1 MKFILAP
8 DSFKES
14 MTAKEAC
21 ISMEK
26 GIRKV
31 FKDATC
37 IHVPM
42 ADGGEGTVD
51 ALIESTNGNI
61 HEVEV
66 TAPLGNKVKAKFGIL
81 GDGKTA
87 VIEMAEAS
95 GIHLVKLEDRNPL
108 LTTTF
113 GTGELIKHALDMNVE
128 RIIIGLGGSAT
139 NDGGVGMLQAL
150 GASFKG
156 SDGKEIA
163 LGGGALKDLCTIDLS
178 GFDKRIYDVKIEVAC
193 DVKNPLTGEK
203 GASFVF
209 GAQKGGNK
217 ETLEVL
223 DSNLK
228 HYAEV
233 VKRDMGKEIDK
244 VEGAGAAGGLGAALI
259 GFCNGKLES
268 GIDLV
273 IKYSNLEEKVKDA
286 DYVFTGEGS
295 IDFQTK
301 FGKTPIGVAKIA
313 KKYNIPVIAFGGR
326 IGEGIDELYSLGI
339 DSVIGITPGVIS
351 LDEALNKGKE
361 NLEISTENVVRIIN
375 LRGCIRLRFFTLG

>member
-21 ISMEK
+21 ISMEN

-51 ALIESTNGNI
+51 ALIESTNGNL

-81 GDGKTA
+81 GDRKTA

-113 GTGELIKHALDMNVE
+113 GTGELIKYALDMNIE

-150 GASFKG
+150 GASFKD

-163 LGGGALKDLCTIDLS
+163 FGGGVLKDLCTIDLS

-193 DVKNPLTGEK
+193 DVKNPLTGEN

-217 ETLEVL
+217 ETLEEL

-273 IKYSNLEEKVKDA
+273 IKHSNLEDKVRKA
-286 DYVFTGEGS
+286 DFVFTGEGS

-351 LDEALNKGKE
+351 LDEALSKGKE
-361 NLEISTENVVRIIN
+361 NLEISTENVVRI
-375 LRGCIRLRFFTLG
+375 LETRKV

>member
-26 GIRKV
+26 GLRKV

-51 ALIESTNGNI
+51 ALIESTNGNL

-87 VIEMAEAS
+87 VIEIAEAS

-273 IKYSNLEEKVKDA
+273 IKYSNLEEKVRNA
-286 DYVFTGEGS
+286 DFVFTGEGS

-351 LDEALNKGKE
+351 LDEALSKGKE

-375 LRGCIRLRFFTLG
+375 LKSY

>member
-21 ISMEK
+21 ISMEN

-51 ALIESTNGNI
+51 ALIESTNGNL

-113 GTGELIKHALDMNVE
+113 GTGELIKYALDMNIE

-150 GASFKG
+150 GASFKD

-163 LGGGALKDLCTIDLS
+163 FGGGVLKDLCTIDLS

-193 DVKNPLTGEK
+193 DVKNPLTGEN

-217 ETLEVL
+217 ETLEEL

-273 IKYSNLEEKVKDA
+273 IKYSDLEDKVRKA
-286 DYVFTGEGS
+286 DFVFTGEGS

-351 LDEALNKGKE
+351 LDEALNKGKD
-361 NLEISTENVVRIIN
+361 NLEISAENVVRI
-375 LRGCIRLRFFTLG
+375 LET

>member
-21 ISMEK
+21 ISMEN

-51 ALIESTNGNI
+51 ALIESTNGNL

-113 GTGELIKHALDMNVE
+113 GTGELIKYALDMNIE

-150 GASFKG
+150 GASFKD

-163 LGGGALKDLCTIDLS
+163 FGGGVLKDLCTIDLS

-193 DVKNPLTGEK
+193 DVKNPLTGEN

-217 ETLEVL
+217 ETLEEL

-273 IKYSNLEEKVKDA
+273 IKYSDLEDKVRKA
-286 DYVFTGEGS
+286 DFVFTGEGS

-351 LDEALNKGKE
+351 LDEALSKGKD
-361 NLEISTENVVRIIN
+361 NLEISAENVVRI
-375 LRGCIRLRFFTLG
+375 LETRKV

>member
-21 ISMEK
+21 ISMEN

-51 ALIESTNGNI
+51 ALIESTNGNL

-113 GTGELIKHALDMNVE
+113 GTGELIKYALDMNIE

-150 GASFKG
+150 GASFKD

-163 LGGGALKDLCTIDLS
+163 FGGGVLKDLCTIDLS

-193 DVKNPLTGEK
+193 DVKNPLTGEN

-217 ETLEVL
+217 ETLEEL

-273 IKYSNLEEKVKDA
+273 IKHSNLEDKVRKA
-286 DYVFTGEGS
+286 DFVFTGEGS

-351 LDEALNKGKE
+351 LDEALSKGKD
-361 NLEISTENVVRIIN
+361 NLEISAENVVRI
-375 LRGCIRLRFFTLG
+375 LETRKV

>member
-21 ISMEK
+21 ISMEN

-51 ALIESTNGNI
+51 ALIESTNGNL

-113 GTGELIKHALDMNVE
+113 GTGELIKYALDMNIE

-150 GASFKG
+150 GASFKD

-163 LGGGALKDLCTIDLS
+163 FGGGVLKDLCTIDLS

-193 DVKNPLTGEK
+193 DVKNPLTGEN

-217 ETLEVL
+217 ETLEEL

-244 VEGAGAAGGLGAALI
+244 VEGAAGGLGAALI

-273 IKYSNLEEKVKDA
+273 IKHSNLEDKVRKA
-286 DYVFTGEGS
+286 DFVFTGEGS

-351 LDEALNKGKE
+351 LDEALSKGKE
-361 NLEISTENVVRIIN
+361 NLEISTENVVRI
-375 LRGCIRLRFFTLG
+375 LETRKV

>member
-21 ISMEK
+21 ISMEN

-51 ALIESTNGNI
+51 ALIESTNGNL

-113 GTGELIKHALDMNVE
+113 GTGELIKYALDMNIE

-150 GASFKG
+150 GASFKD

-163 LGGGALKDLCTIDLS
+163 FGGGVLKDLCTIDLS

-193 DVKNPLTGEK
+193 DVKNPLTGEN

-217 ETLEVL
+217 ETLEEL

-273 IKYSNLEEKVKDA
+273 IKYSDLEDKVRKA
-286 DYVFTGEGS
+286 DFVFTGEGS

-351 LDEALNKGKE
+351 LDEALSKGKE
-361 NLEISTENVVRIIN
+361 NLEISTENVVRI
-375 LRGCIRLRFFTLG
+375 LETRKV

>member
-21 ISMEK
+21 ISMEN

-31 FKDATC
+31 FNDATC

-61 HEVEV
+61 YEVEV

-113 GTGELIKHALDMNVE
+113 GTGELIKYALDMNIE

-156 SDGKEIA
+156 SDGKVDSSWWWS
-163 LGGGALKDLCTIDLS
+163 LK
-178 GFDKRIYDVKIEVAC
+178 GF
-193 DVKNPLTGEK
+193 
-203 GASFVF
+203 
-209 GAQKGGNK
+209 
-217 ETLEVL
+217 
-223 DSNLK
+223 
-228 HYAEV
+228 
-233 VKRDMGKEIDK
+233 M
-244 VEGAGAAGGLGAALI
+244 
-259 GFCNGKLES
+259 
-268 GIDLV
+268 
-273 IKYSNLEEKVKDA
+273 
-286 DYVFTGEGS
+286 
-295 IDFQTK
+295 
-301 FGKTPIGVAKIA
+301 
-313 KKYNIPVIAFGGR
+313 
-326 IGEGIDELYSLGI
+326 
-339 DSVIGITPGVIS
+339 
-351 LDEALNKGKE
+351 
-361 NLEISTENVVRIIN
+361 
-375 LRGCIRLRFFTLG
+375 

>member
-21 ISMEK
+21 ISMEN

-31 FKDATC
+31 FNDDTC

-51 ALIESTNGNI
+51 ALIESTDGNL

-95 GIHLVKLEDRNPL
+95 GIHLVKLENRNPL

-113 GTGELIKHALDMNVE
+113 GTGEIIRYALDMNIE

-150 GASFKG
+150 GASFKD

-178 GFDKRIYDVKIEVAC
+178 GFDKRIYGVKIEVAC
-193 DVKNPLTGEK
+193 DVKNPLTGEN

-217 ETLEVL
+217 ETLEEL

-273 IKYSNLEEKVKDA
+273 IKYSNLEEKVRNA
-286 DYVFTGEGS
+286 DFVFTGEGS

-351 LDEALNKGKE
+351 LDEALRKGKE
-361 NLEISTENVVRIIN
+361 NLEISTENVVRM
-375 LRGCIRLRFFTLG
+375 LETRKV

>member
-14 MTAKEAC
+14 MTAKDAC

-61 HEVEV
+61 YEVEV

-87 VIEMAEAS
+87 VIEIAEAS

-178 GFDKRIYDVKIEVAC
+178 GFDKRVYDVKIEVAC

-273 IKYSNLEEKVKDA
+273 IKYSNLEEKVRKA
-286 DYVFTGEGS
+286 DFVFTGEGS

-351 LDEALNKGKE
+351 LEEALNKGKE
-361 NLEISTENVVRIIN
+361 NLEISTENVVRIID
-375 LRGCIRLRFFTLG
+375 LKSY

>member
-21 ISMEK
+21 ISMEN

-31 FKDATC
+31 INDATC

-51 ALIESTNGNI
+51 ALIESTNGNL

-113 GTGELIKHALDMNVE
+113 GTGELIKYALDMNIE

-150 GASFKG
+150 GASFKD

-163 LGGGALKDLCTIDLS
+163 FGGGVLKDLCTIDLS

-193 DVKNPLTGEK
+193 DVKNPLTGEN

-209 GAQKGGNK
+209 GPQKGGNK
-217 ETLEVL
+217 ETLEEL

-233 VKRDMGKEIDK
+233 VKRDIGKEIDK
-244 VEGAGAAGGLGAALI
+244 VEGAGAAGGLGSALI

-273 IKYSNLEEKVKDA
+273 IKHSNLEDKVRKA
-286 DYVFTGEGS
+286 DFVFTGEGS

-351 LDEALNKGKE
+351 LDEALSKGKD
-361 NLEISTENVVRIIN
+361 NLEISTENVVRILN
-375 LRGCIRLRFFTLG
+375 LKSY

>member
-14 MTAKEAC
+14 MTAKDAC

-51 ALIESTNGNI
+51 ALIESTNGNL

-66 TAPLGNKVKAKFGIL
+66 IAPLGNKVKAKFGIL

-87 VIEMAEAS
+87 VIEIAEAS

-113 GTGELIKHALDMNVE
+113 GTGELIKYALDMNIE

-150 GASFKG
+150 GASFKD

-163 LGGGALKDLCTIDLS
+163 FGGGVLKDLCTIDLS

-273 IKYSNLEEKVKDA
+273 IKYSNLEEKVRNA
-286 DYVFTGEGS
+286 DFVFTGEGS

-351 LDEALNKGKE
+351 LEEALNKGKE
-361 NLEISTENVVRIIN
+361 NLEISTENVVRIID
-375 LRGCIRLRFFTLG
+375 LKSY

>member
-21 ISMEK
+21 ISMEN

-51 ALIESTNGNI
+51 ALIESTNGNL

-113 GTGELIKHALDMNVE
+113 GTCELIKYALDMNIE

-150 GASFKG
+150 GASFKD

-163 LGGGALKDLCTIDLS
+163 FGGGVLKDLCTIDLS

-193 DVKNPLTGEK
+193 DVKNPLTGEN

-217 ETLEVL
+217 ETLEEL

-273 IKYSNLEEKVKDA
+273 IKYSDLEDKVRKA
-286 DYVFTGEGS
+286 DFVFTGEGS

-351 LDEALNKGKE
+351 LDEALNKGKD
-361 NLEISTENVVRIIN
+361 NLEISAENVVRI
-375 LRGCIRLRFFTLG
+375 LETRKV

>member
-21 ISMEK
+21 ISMEN

-51 ALIESTNGNI
+51 ALIESTNGNL

-113 GTGELIKHALDMNVE
+113 GTGELIKHALDMNIE

-150 GASFKG
+150 GARFKG
-156 SDGKEIA
+156 SNGKEIS
-163 LGGGALKDLCTIDLS
+163 LGGGALKDLCEIDLS
-178 GFDKRIYDVKIEVAC
+178 GFDKRIYDVKVEVAC
-193 DVKNPLTGEK
+193 DVKNPLTGEN

-217 ETLEVL
+217 ETLEEL

-233 VKRDMGKEIDK
+233 VKRDIGKEIDK
-244 VEGAGAAGGLGAALI
+244 VEGAGAAGGLGSALI

-273 IKYSNLEEKVKDA
+273 IKYSNLEEKVKGA

-351 LDEALNKGKE
+351 LDEALSKGKD
-361 NLEISTENVVRIIN
+361 NLEISAENVVRIIN
-375 LRGCIRLRFFTLG
+375 LKSY

>member
-21 ISMEK
+21 ISMEN

-51 ALIESTNGNI
+51 ALIESTNGNL

-113 GTGELIKHALDMNVE
+113 GTGELIKYALDMNIE

-150 GASFKG
+150 GASFKD

-163 LGGGALKDLCTIDLS
+163 FGGGVLKDLCTIDLS

-193 DVKNPLTGEK
+193 DVKNPLTGEN

-217 ETLEVL
+217 ETLEEL

-286 DYVFTGEGS
+286 DFVFTGEGS

-351 LDEALNKGKE
+351 LDEALSKGKD
-361 NLEISTENVVRIIN
+361 NLEISAENVVRI
-375 LRGCIRLRFFTLG
+375 LETRKV

>member
-21 ISMEK
+21 ISMEN

-51 ALIESTNGNI
+51 ALIESTDGNL

-113 GTGELIKHALDMNVE
+113 GTGELIRYALDMNIE

-150 GASFKG
+150 GASFKD

-163 LGGGALKDLCTIDLS
+163 LGGRALKDLCTIDLS

-193 DVKNPLTGEK
+193 DVKNPLTGEN

-217 ETLEVL
+217 ETLETL

-244 VEGAGAAGGLGAALI
+244 VEGAGAAGGLGSALI

-273 IKYSNLEEKVKDA
+273 IKYSNLEEKVKGA

-301 FGKTPIGVAKIA
+301 FGKTPIGVAKVA
-313 KKYNIPVIAFGGR
+313 KKYNIPVIDFGGR

-351 LDEALNKGKE
+351 LDEALSKGKD
-361 NLEISTENVVRIIN
+361 NLEISTENVVRILN
-375 LRGCIRLRFFTLG
+375 LKSY

>member
-21 ISMEK
+21 ISMEN

-51 ALIESTNGNI
+51 ALIESTNGNL

-66 TAPLGNKVKAKFGIL
+66 TVPLGNKVKAKFGIL

-113 GTGELIKHALDMNVE
+113 GTGELIKYALDMNIE

-150 GASFKG
+150 GASFKD

-163 LGGGALKDLCTIDLS
+163 FGGGVLKDLCTIDLS

-193 DVKNPLTGEK
+193 DVKNPLTGEN

-217 ETLEVL
+217 ETLEEL

-273 IKYSNLEEKVKDA
+273 IKYSDLEDKVRKA
-286 DYVFTGEGS
+286 DFVFTGEGS

-351 LDEALNKGKE
+351 LDEALSKGKD
-361 NLEISTENVVRIIN
+361 NLEISAENVVRI
-375 LRGCIRLRFFTLG
+375 LETRKV

>member
-21 ISMEK
+21 ISMEN

-51 ALIESTNGNI
+51 ALIESTNGNL

-81 GDGKTA
+81 GDGKTV

-113 GTGELIKHALDMNVE
+113 GTGELIKYALDMNIE

-150 GASFKG
+150 GASFKD

-163 LGGGALKDLCTIDLS
+163 FGGGVLKDLCTIDLS

-193 DVKNPLTGEK
+193 DVKNPLTGEN

-217 ETLEVL
+217 ETLEEL

-273 IKYSNLEEKVKDA
+273 IKYSDLEDKVRKA
-286 DYVFTGEGS
+286 DFVFTGEGS

-351 LDEALNKGKE
+351 LDEALNKGKD
-361 NLEISTENVVRIIN
+361 NLEISAENVVRI
-375 LRGCIRLRFFTLG
+375 LETRKV

>member
-21 ISMEK
+21 ISMEN

-51 ALIESTNGNI
+51 ALIESTNGNL

-113 GTGELIKHALDMNVE
+113 GTGELIKYALDMNIE

-150 GASFKG
+150 GASFKV

-163 LGGGALKDLCTIDLS
+163 FGGGVLKDLCTIDLS

-193 DVKNPLTGEK
+193 DVKNPLTGEN

-217 ETLEVL
+217 ETLEEL

-273 IKYSNLEEKVKDA
+273 IKYSDLEDKVRKA
-286 DYVFTGEGS
+286 DFVFTGEGS

-351 LDEALNKGKE
+351 LDEALSKGKD
-361 NLEISTENVVRIIN
+361 NLEISAENVVRI
-375 LRGCIRLRFFTLG
+375 LETRKV

>member
-14 MTAKEAC
+14 MRAKEAC
-21 ISMEK
+21 ISMES

-51 ALIESTNGNI
+51 ALIESTNGNL

-113 GTGELIKHALDMNVE
+113 GTGELIKYALDMNIE

-150 GASFKG
+150 GASFKD

-163 LGGGALKDLCTIDLS
+163 FGGGVLKDLCTIDLS

-193 DVKNPLTGEK
+193 DVKNPLTGEN

-217 ETLEVL
+217 EILETL

-228 HYAEV
+228 NYAEV

-273 IKYSNLEEKVKDA
+273 IKHSNLEDKVRKA
-286 DYVFTGEGS
+286 DFVFTGEGS

-301 FGKTPIGVAKIA
+301 FGKTPVGVAKIA

-339 DSVIGITPGVIS
+339 DSVIGITPGIIS
-351 LDEALNKGKE
+351 LDEALSKGKE
-361 NLEISTENVVRIIN
+361 NLEISTENVVRI
-375 LRGCIRLRFFTLG
+375 LETRKV

>member
-21 ISMEK
+21 ISMEN

-51 ALIESTNGNI
+51 ALIESTNGNL

-113 GTGELIKHALDMNVE
+113 GTGELIKYALDMNIE

-150 GASFKG
+150 GASFKD

-163 LGGGALKDLCTIDLS
+163 FGGGVLKDLCTIDLS

-193 DVKNPLTGEK
+193 DVKNPLTGEN

-217 ETLEVL
+217 ETLEEL

-273 IKYSNLEEKVKDA
+273 IKYSDLEDKVRKA
-286 DYVFTGEGS
+286 DFVFTGEGS
-295 IDFQTK
+295 IDFQTNY
-301 FGKTPIGVAKIA
+301 GKTPIGVAKIA
-313 KKYNIPVIAFGGR
+313 KKYEVPVIAFAGKVGK
-326 IGEGIDELYSLGI
+326 GIEELYEMGI
-339 DSVIGITPGVIS
+339 TSVIGILPEIVTIE
-351 LDEALNKGKE
+351 EALKSGKL
-361 NLEISTENVVRIIN
+361 NLERSVQNVS
-375 LRGCIRLRFFTLG
+375 RLLFKMQSD

>member
-21 ISMEK
+21 ISMEN

-51 ALIESTNGNI
+51 ALIESTNGNL

-113 GTGELIKHALDMNVE
+113 GTGELIKYALDMNIE

-150 GASFKG
+150 GASFKD

-163 LGGGALKDLCTIDLS
+163 FGGGVLKDLCTIDLS

-193 DVKNPLTGEK
+193 DVKNPLTGEN

-217 ETLEVL
+217 ETLEEL

-273 IKYSNLEEKVKDA
+273 IKHSNLEYKVRKA
-286 DYVFTGEGS
+286 DFVFTGEGS

-351 LDEALNKGKE
+351 LDEALSKGKE
-361 NLEISTENVVRIIN
+361 NLEISTENVVRI
-375 LRGCIRLRFFTLG
+375 LETRKV

>member
-21 ISMEK
+21 ISMEN

-61 HEVEV
+61 YEVEV

-113 GTGELIKHALDMNVE
+113 GTGELIKYALDMNIE

-150 GASFKG
+150 GASFKD

-163 LGGGALKDLCTIDLS
+163 FGGGVLKDLCTIDLS

-193 DVKNPLTGEK
+193 DVKNPLTGEN

-217 ETLEVL
+217 ETLEEL

-286 DYVFTGEGS
+286 DFVFTGEGS

-375 LRGCIRLRFFTLG
+375 LKSY

>member
-21 ISMEK
+21 ISMEN

-51 ALIESTNGNI
+51 ALIESTNGNL

-81 GDGKTA
+81 GDRKTA

-113 GTGELIKHALDMNVE
+113 GTGELIKYALDMNIE

-150 GASFKG
+150 GASFKD

-163 LGGGALKDLCTIDLS
+163 FGGGVLKDLCTIDLS

-193 DVKNPLTGEK
+193 DVKNPLTGEN

-217 ETLEVL
+217 ETLEEL

-273 IKYSNLEEKVKDA
+273 IKHSNLEDKVRKA
-286 DYVFTGEGS
+286 DFVFTGEGS

-339 DSVIGITPGVIS
+339 DSVIGITPGIIS
-351 LDEALNKGKE
+351 LDEALSKGKE
-361 NLEISTENVVRIIN
+361 NLEISTENVVRI
-375 LRGCIRLRFFTLG
+375 LETRKV

>member
-51 ALIESTNGNI
+51 ALIESTNGNL

-87 VIEMAEAS
+87 VIEIAEAS

-156 SDGKEIA
+156 SNGKEIA

-178 GFDKRIYDVKIEVAC
+178 GFDKRVYDVKIEVAC

-273 IKYSNLEEKVKDA
+273 IKYSNLEEKVRNA
-286 DYVFTGEGS
+286 DFVFTGEGS

-351 LDEALNKGKE
+351 LEEALKNGKE
-361 NLEISTENVVRIIN
+361 NLEISTENVVRIID
-375 LRGCIRLRFFTLG
+375 LKSY

>member
-21 ISMEK
+21 ISMEN

-51 ALIESTNGNI
+51 ALIESTNGNL

-113 GTGELIKHALDMNVE
+113 GTGELIKYALDMNIE

-139 NDGGVGMLQAL
+139 NDGGVGML
-150 GASFKG
+150 
-156 SDGKEIA
+156 
-163 LGGGALKDLCTIDLS
+163 
-178 GFDKRIYDVKIEVAC
+178 
-193 DVKNPLTGEK
+193 
-203 GASFVF
+203 
-209 GAQKGGNK
+209 
-217 ETLEVL
+217 
-223 DSNLK
+223 
-228 HYAEV
+228 
-233 VKRDMGKEIDK
+233 
-244 VEGAGAAGGLGAALI
+244 
-259 GFCNGKLES
+259 
-268 GIDLV
+268 
-273 IKYSNLEEKVKDA
+273 
-286 DYVFTGEGS
+286 
-295 IDFQTK
+295 
-301 FGKTPIGVAKIA
+301 
-313 KKYNIPVIAFGGR
+313 
-326 IGEGIDELYSLGI
+326 
-339 DSVIGITPGVIS
+339 
-351 LDEALNKGKE
+351 
-361 NLEISTENVVRIIN
+361 
-375 LRGCIRLRFFTLG
+375 

>member
-21 ISMEK
+21 ISMEN

-51 ALIESTNGNI
+51 ALIESTNGNL

-113 GTGELIKHALDMNVE
+113 GTGELIKYALDMNIE

-150 GASFKG
+150 GASFKD

-163 LGGGALKDLCTIDLS
+163 FGGGVLKDLCTIDLS

-193 DVKNPLTGEK
+193 DVKNPLTGEN

-217 ETLEVL
+217 ETLEEL

-273 IKYSNLEEKVKDA
+273 IKYSDLEDKVRKA
-286 DYVFTGEGS
+286 DFVFTGEGS
-295 IDFQTK
+295 RDFQPK

-351 LDEALNKGKE
+351 LDEALSKGKD
-361 NLEISTENVVRIIN
+361 NLEISAENVVRI
-375 LRGCIRLRFFTLG
+375 LETRKV

>member
-21 ISMEK
+21 ISMEN

-51 ALIESTNGNI
+51 ALIESTNGNL

-113 GTGELIKHALDMNVE
+113 GTGELIKYALDMNIE

-150 GASFKG
+150 GASFKD

-163 LGGGALKDLCTIDLS
+163 FGGGVLKDLCTIDLS

-193 DVKNPLTGEK
+193 DVKNPLTGEN

-217 ETLEVL
+217 ETLEEL

-273 IKYSNLEEKVKDA
+273 IKHSDLEDKVRKA
-286 DYVFTGEGS
+286 DFVFTGEGS

-351 LDEALNKGKE
+351 LDEALSKGKD
-361 NLEISTENVVRIIN
+361 NLEISAENVVRI
-375 LRGCIRLRFFTLG
+375 LETRKV

>member
-21 ISMEK
+21 ISMEN

-51 ALIESTNGNI
+51 ALIESTNGNL

-95 GIHLVKLEDRNPL
+95 GIHLVKLENRNPL

-113 GTGELIKHALDMNVE
+113 GTGELIKYALDMNIE

-150 GASFKG
+150 GASFKD

-163 LGGGALKDLCTIDLS
+163 FGGGVLKDLCTIDLS

-193 DVKNPLTGEK
+193 DVKNPLTGEN

-217 ETLEVL
+217 ETLEEL

-273 IKYSNLEEKVKDA
+273 IKYSDLEDKVRKA
-286 DYVFTGEGS
+286 DFVFTGEGS

-351 LDEALNKGKE
+351 LDEALSKGKD
-361 NLEISTENVVRIIN
+361 NLEISAENVVRI
-375 LRGCIRLRFFTLG
+375 LETRKV